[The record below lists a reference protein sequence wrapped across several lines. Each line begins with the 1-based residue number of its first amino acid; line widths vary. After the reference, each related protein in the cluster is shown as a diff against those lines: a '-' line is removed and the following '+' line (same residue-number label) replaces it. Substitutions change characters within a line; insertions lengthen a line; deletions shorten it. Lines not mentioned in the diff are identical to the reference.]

1 MYVARNTDDLI
12 VSNWILR
19 CQWINPHLNKN
30 FRPITLEQFESE
42 CYWEFSKSYNI
53 NSDVMQSS
61 FEDDDKALLLSHK
74 VIWNDFL
81 KIYAILK
88 NSLNE
93 FAQEVNFKK
102 REISKLYMKL
112 QNFGHSHN
120 KEFDDFLYE
129 FSTCIAEIDNLHY
142 ILENASTPILGK
154 QYLVNKAFL
163 RSEEKISKI
172 REEIPHW
179 EYLLQIDD

>member
-1 MYVARNTDDLI
+1 MVLHDQFDIEKIKKLVMEIINKYKDGMDVIWMYVARNTDDLI

-19 CQWINPHLNKN
+19 CQWINPRLNEN

-42 CYWEFSKSYNI
+42 CYWDFSKSYSI

-81 KIYAILK
+81 KVYTILK

-93 FAQEVNFKK
+93 F
-102 REISKLYMKL
+102 
-112 QNFGHSHN
+112 GWD
-120 KEFDDFLYE
+120 EF
-129 FSTCIAEIDNLHY
+129 A
-142 ILENASTPILGK
+142 
-154 QYLVNKAFL
+154 
-163 RSEEKISKI
+163 
-172 REEIPHW
+172 
-179 EYLLQIDD
+179 